1 MLIIKARL
9 EIVPDVHLFPIN
21 IVIFVHFMPAFF
33 VFFLHFSIIHLHD
46 LFEDLGGVDTHL
58 LGYLEDLRIKLLKI
72 NVVEIDLVVLILFL
86 FLIVIVVLVI
96 AIIIFVHLSQLLL

>member
-72 NVVEIDLVVLILFL
+72 NVVEIDLVFIFFL
-86 FLIVIVVLVI
+86 FLIVMVMLVI